1 MVRRLTLVLMLTVL
15 LIPGGA
21 FALGLGEIHLKSALN
36 QAFDARID
44 LLSVKAD
51 ELDGIKITLASP
63 KAFERSGV
71 DRLFIL
77 TKLRYEADLDDNGQ
91 PVIHVTSRQAIRETV
106 F

>member
-1 MVRRLTLVLMLTVL
+1 MVRRLTLVLTLAVL
-15 LIPGGA
+15 LIPCGA

-51 ELDGIKITLASP
+51 ELDGVKITLASP
-63 KAFERSGV
+63 KAFKRAGV

-77 TKLRYEADLDDNGQ
+77 TKLRYEADLNKAGDHEAND
-91 PVIHVTSRQAIRETV
+91 RKEYK
-106 F
+106 